1 MVVNDERNLGLK
13 ESAWVNYKNAIC
25 VELCLKLWFGSQSI
39 KTGIFII
46 LLIQDGFKGDSP
58 DNHLVNSFK
67 SSRTQMFF
75 IIGIFQKF
83 RNRKHLY
90 WSLFLTKL
98 NISVFLS
105 IFQNFWEQLFFSLR
119 ISRYSEKVV
128 EKRWRRKAI
137 KKRYIFQANTKSL

>member
-1 MVVNDERNLGLK
+1 
-13 ESAWVNYKNAIC
+13 
-25 VELCLKLWFGSQSI
+25 
-39 KTGIFII
+39 
-46 LLIQDGFKGDSP
+46 
-58 DNHLVNSFK
+58 
-67 SSRTQMFF
+67 MFF

-98 NISVFLS
+98 NTSVFLS

-128 EKRWRRKAI
+128 EKR
-137 KKRYIFQANTKSL
+137 